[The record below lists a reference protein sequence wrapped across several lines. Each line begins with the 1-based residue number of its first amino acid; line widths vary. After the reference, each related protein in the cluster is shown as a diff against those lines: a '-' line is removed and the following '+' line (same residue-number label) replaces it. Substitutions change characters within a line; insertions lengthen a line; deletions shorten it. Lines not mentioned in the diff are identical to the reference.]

1 MYNMNYIKST
11 LYYINMSI
19 INYRKRMLY
28 PLWELEINNKI
39 NFNNVYNNRIQDRY
53 WYYMKLYRQVLL
65 YH

>member
-1 MYNMNYIKST
+1 MNYIKST

-19 INYRKRMLY
+19 INYRKSMLY

-39 NFNNVYNNRIQDRY
+39 NYHNVYNNRIQDRY

-65 YH
+65 YR

>member
-19 INYRKRMLY
+19 INYRKTMLY